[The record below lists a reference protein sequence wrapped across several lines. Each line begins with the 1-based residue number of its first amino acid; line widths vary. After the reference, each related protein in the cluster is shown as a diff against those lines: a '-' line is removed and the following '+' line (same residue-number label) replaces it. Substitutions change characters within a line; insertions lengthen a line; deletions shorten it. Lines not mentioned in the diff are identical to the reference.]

1 MKFEISR
8 HAQEEM
14 DRRGITRNLVETIL
28 QNPQQ
33 IVDEYGNNKAYQ
45 SIINLRTGKDYL
57 FRVIVN
63 DNVDPVKVVTVYKT
77 SKIKKYWRET

>member
-14 DRRGITRNLVETIL
+14 GRRGIPLNIVESIM

-33 IVDEYGNNKAYQ
+33 IVDEYGNKKAYQ
-45 SIINLRTGKDYL
+45 SIIKIEASKEYL
-57 FRVIVN
+57 VRVIVN
-63 DNVDPVKVVTVYKT
+63 DTVDPVKVITVYKT
-77 SKIKKYWRET
+77 SKIVKYWRQP